1 MACPK
6 EGKARQLSSAC
17 HSCALS
23 VALDKR
29 GWGLLLVQELKQLG
43 QRKGSDYKLCRTDAG
58 KWGHTKSPRYT
69 PPSIKMWFSSCWRS
83 SDTTLFEQA
92 VAGPRCKW
100 PRVQIMDH
108 PLPRAGGLR
117 RAQHTHQS
125 PMLSEHKPGSHNLCS
140 PGLGH
145 SCTHSPGAKPC
156 ASSACSPTDSQ
167 LASAPSSSASLWSSS
182 YSRAETQGS
191 SCFSSML
198 WLPRRQLE

>member
-1 MACPK
+1 MAQTTSSV
-6 EGKARQLSSAC
+6 GLTQGSGGTQKAHATHLPPYRCGFPLVGGAQTQ
-17 HSCALS
+17 HS
-23 VALDKR
+23 
-29 GWGLLLVQELKQLG
+29 
-43 QRKGSDYKLCRTDAG
+43 
-58 KWGHTKSPRYT
+58 
-69 PPSIKMWFSSCWRS
+69 
-83 SDTTLFEQA
+83 EQV

-100 PRVQIMDH
+100 PPVQIMDH
-108 PLPRAGGLR
+108 PLPRDGGLR

-125 PMLSEHKPGSHNLCS
+125 PMLSEQKPGSHNLCS

-156 ASSACSPTDSQ
+156 ASSACRPTDSQ

-191 SCFSSML
+191 SCFSSTLLL